1 MTLALADFIRALPK
15 ADLHLHLDGSLRI
28 GTLLELADAAD
39 IALPADD
46 ATGLLRET
54 FPERYESLP
63 HYLQAFRW
71 TTAVMRTPEAVE
83 RIARELAE
91 DCIEA
96 GVSYAEV
103 RFAPRLCATANF
115 PESEVLAAAA
125 RGLSAAALS
134 PNHNL
139 PPVSDG
145 PAEAVGFRAGLIVCA
160 LRHESAG
167 ASLAAADQ
175 ALAAREAGLPVVG
188 FDLAGAEHGFPA
200 RLHRPA
206 CDRATEAGLGLT
218 IHAGEDHGPASV
230 ADARECGASRI
241 GHGVRILEDPAAT
254 AVLAAEGVPLEVC
267 ITSNLQTHP
276 EWVTPKQH
284 PLRGLLEAGLTVTL
298 NTDNT
303 LVSRTDLVQEALT
316 AVRAAD
322 LQPEALAG
330 ILRGAFNHAFF
341 PGTSAERAAW
351 LQSVDKAYASA
362 TAEGFPDFRQA

>member
-1 MTLALADFIRALPK
+1 MTQALADFIRALPK

-39 IALPADD
+39 IQLPAED

-71 TTAVMRTPEAVE
+71 TTAVMRTPDAVE

-91 DCIEA
+91 DCIDA
-96 GVSYAEV
+96 GVRYIEV
-103 RFAPRLCATANF
+103 RFAPRLCATPDF

-125 RGLSAAALS
+125 RGLAAVERS
-134 PNHNL
+134 TDSVDFH
-139 PPVSDG
+139 
-145 PAEAVGFRAGLIVCA
+145 AGLIVCA
-160 LRHESAG
+160 LRHETAE
-167 ASLAAADQ
+167 ASLAAANH
-175 ALAAREAGLPVVG
+175 ALAARDAGIPVVG
-188 FDLAGAEHGFPA
+188 FDLAGPEHGFPA
-200 RLHRPA
+200 SLHRPA
-206 CDRATEAGLGLT
+206 CERATDAGLGLT

-230 ADARECGASRI
+230 KDARECGATRI
-241 GHGVRILEDPAAT
+241 GHGIRILEDPAAAAT
-254 AVLAAEGVPLEVC
+254 LAAEGVPLEVC

-276 EWVTPKQH
+276 EWGTPKQH
-284 PLRGLLEAGLTVTL
+284 PFRGLLEAGLTVTL

-303 LVSRTDLVQEALT
+303 LVSRTDLVQEALA

-322 LQPEALAG
+322 LQPKALTE

-341 PGTSAERAAW
+341 PGTSSERASW
-351 LQSVDKAYASA
+351 LQSVDQAYASA